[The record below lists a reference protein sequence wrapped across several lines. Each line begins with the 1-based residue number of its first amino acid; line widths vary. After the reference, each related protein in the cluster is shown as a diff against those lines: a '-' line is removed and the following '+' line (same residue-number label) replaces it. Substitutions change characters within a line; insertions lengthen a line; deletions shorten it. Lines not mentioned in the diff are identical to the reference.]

1 MPNYIKPTF
10 NLSSNAASATVD
22 PGPLSWTLNL
32 STTHNADASGRLTV
46 DLVDQQLITC
56 STSNAKILDGSV
68 ITGLTSSGFTP
79 GSIGCHIYMKNTE
92 TSGTNKIL
100 VAIVN
105 AGNSETPTAPNDS
118 ATTTTSLD
126 NPTHQ
131 SLRSFT
137 LNPGEFAFFP
147 FDYIGDIYV
156 EASAG
161 SPKLE
166 YWRFDRG

>member
-1 MPNYIKPTF
+1 MAKIKPTL
-10 NLSSNAASATVD
+10 NLISNAAGTTPASEE
-22 PGPLSWTLNL
+22 GPLSVALAL
-32 STTHNADASGRLTV
+32 STTDDITV
-46 DLVDQQLITC
+46 DVVDQQLISC
-56 STSNAKILDGSV
+56 STSNEKILDGSA
-68 ITGLTSSGFTP
+68 ITGLSTSGFTP
-79 GSIGCHIYMKNTE
+79 GSIGCYIYIKNTE

-105 AGNSETPTAPNDS
+105 AGNSATPTAPNDT

-161 SPKLE
+161 TPNLE

>member
-32 STTHNADASGRLTV
+32 STTPNADASGRLTV

-68 ITGLTSSGFTP
+68 ITGLTTSGFTP
-79 GSIGCHIYMKNTE
+79 GSIGCHIYMKNT
-92 TSGTNKIL
+92 
-100 VAIVN
+100 
-105 AGNSETPTAPNDS
+105 ETPTAPNDS

-161 SPKLE
+161 TPKLE